1 MYRVE
6 RADSSRGGGLGHAP
20 VKNDLSPPS
29 PHSHPP
35 LGLVV
40 NPHSCLYSGLFALM
54 ISAACG
60 CVTLGAVPL
69 APASGSA
76 RRCLFVCEFDP
87 TDRSSL
93 VRPIRQQ
100 TIAKTSVS

>member
-1 MYRVE
+1 MSVGSKIRKQ
-6 RADSSRGGGLGHAP
+6 RGKKQLCIELN
-20 VKNDLSPPS
+20 VLI
-29 PHSHPP
+29 
-35 LGLVV
+35 LVV
-40 NPHSCLYSGLFALM
+40 VVDVYSGLFALM